1 MRHAVAL
8 QQLRFYFAIGKV
20 VQECATMDTPG
31 RTAYTWVADK
41 ETQMTV
47 FNCGRCLL
55 LVSALLIPGCGKQE
69 RIEAVQLAKSIT
81 ARKANFA
88 SADAIEKDF
97 MGNARA
103 WCDGIVANGAGRGV
117 ELDQNATVAA
127 ELAKSAV
134 ATSTQL
140 SQVRQA
146 IGDQPLKEEYTQ
158 SVRNAL
164 ATQLT
169 ARQRRLQDVR
179 ALLEQLAPQFLQYK
193 HDTNYKGDGYPPDIA
208 KLDALL
214 SAYKPP
220 EDAVGTALS
229 ALKEK
234 YSLSDSEI

>member
-1 MRHAVAL
+1 
-8 QQLRFYFAIGKV
+8 
-20 VQECATMDTPG
+20 
-31 RTAYTWVADK
+31 
-41 ETQMTV
+41 MTV

-179 ALLEQLAPQFLQYK
+179 ALL
-193 HDTNYKGDGYPPDIA
+193 
-208 KLDALL
+208 
-214 SAYKPP
+214 
-220 EDAVGTALS
+220 GTC
-229 ALKEK
+229 
-234 YSLSDSEI
+234 